1 MEEQWIVDR
10 GKLRTE
16 WLEHPEWSKRQ
27 LAEAVGHSKFWV
39 KKWLKRKSRS
49 TAGVFSC
56 PEAPSAPD
64 RTGSC
69 DTDSGDPG

>member
-39 KKWLKRKSRS
+39 KKWLKRIRSSTLEDQEVLQAYSRARKRLRLRS
-49 TAGVFSC
+49 H
-56 PEAPSAPD
+56 
-64 RTGSC
+64 RKL
-69 DTDSGDPG
+69 